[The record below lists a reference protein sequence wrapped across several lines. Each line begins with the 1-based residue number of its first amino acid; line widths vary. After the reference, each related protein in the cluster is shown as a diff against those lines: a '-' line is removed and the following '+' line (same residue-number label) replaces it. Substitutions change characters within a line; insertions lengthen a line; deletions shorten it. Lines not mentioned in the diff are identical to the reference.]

1 MLEALAAHFRGSA
14 ERFRWM
20 GSPFNER
27 LSAACA
33 EAPDVLELAA
43 CARVGQ
49 PPSFLLFGAVH
60 DLLRERPD
68 SPLARHY
75 PSIAERPL
83 PPEGLFPAFRAFCR
97 ERRDEVSAIVRERT
111 VQLTTAGRA
120 ALVLPAM
127 AHVARVAG
135 EPLSLIE
142 IGASAGV
149 LTLFDHYRYDYGA
162 GRVLGE
168 PGAPS
173 WAGCEFSGMP
183 PLPREMPRIAR
194 RAGIDLR
201 PIDPRSPTERRWL
214 EALLPPDWT
223 EERRALV
230 ACLDLRAATPLD
242 MRVGDA
248 LDVLPELLAIMPD
261 PVVVLHANC
270 LYQWPA
276 PLHHALE
283 MELGEASRGRTL
295 HRLGLEL
302 TGSSFT
308 SALPPPA
315 VTGDPP
321 LTYEIVHTVYRDGDR
336 SESRLASHDGFGRQ
350 AVWLA

>member
-20 GSPFNER
+20 GSPFNQR

-33 EAPDVLELAA
+33 EAPDILELAA
-43 CARVGQ
+43 CAKVGQ

-60 DLLRERPD
+60 DLLLERPD
-68 SPLARHY
+68 APLARHY
-75 PSIAERPL
+75 PSIVERPL
-83 PPEGLFPAFRAFCR
+83 APEGLFPAFRAFCR
-97 ERRDEVSAIVRERT
+97 ERRDEVSAIVRTRT

-120 ALVLPAM
+120 ALVLPAV
-127 AHVARVAG
+127 AHVARMAG

-149 LTLFDHYRYDYGA
+149 LTLFDHYRHDYGA
-162 GRVLGE
+162 AGACGE
-168 PGAPS
+168 PGAPLC
-173 WAGCEFSGMP
+173 GRCEFRDMP

-194 RAGIDLR
+194 RAGVDLR
-201 PIDPRSPTERRWL
+201 PIDPRSPSERRWL
-214 EALLPPDWT
+214 EAMLPPDWT
-223 EERRALV
+223 EERRALS
-230 ACLDLRAATPLD
+230 ACLGLRARTPLD
-242 MRVGDA
+242 ILAGDA
-248 LDVLPELLAIMPD
+248 LDLVPELLASTPD
-261 PVVVLHANC
+261 PILVLHANC

-283 MELGEASRGRTL
+283 VVLREASRARTL

-302 TGSSFT
+302 CGSSFT

-321 LTYEIVHTVYRDGDR
+321 LTYETLHTSYRDGER
-336 SESRLASHDGFGRQ
+336 SESRLAVHDGFGRQ